1 MHQFRQIADLKPFG
15 QQNVYSPIEKTLDN
29 TVKKPSNIN

>member
-15 QQNVYSPIEKTLDN
+15 QQNEYSTIKKTLDN
-29 TVKKPSNIN
+29 TVKNQVTLK